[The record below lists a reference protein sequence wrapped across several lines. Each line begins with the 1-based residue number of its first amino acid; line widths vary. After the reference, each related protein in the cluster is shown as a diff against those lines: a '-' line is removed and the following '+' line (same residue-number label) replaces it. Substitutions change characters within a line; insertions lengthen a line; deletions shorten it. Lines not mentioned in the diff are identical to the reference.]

1 MSSPKRDITGVRFG
15 RLVAAEYCDNSQW
28 KCMCDCGKTTVV
40 RTCNLTNGHTRSCGC
55 AIKEQSAKNG
65 RKSLIDLTGQ
75 RFGKL
80 TVISY
85 HGDSKWVCRCDC
97 GSTTVVSQNNLC
109 RKNRGTKSCGCLQT
123 LDAANGTNIVC
134 GTNIG
139 NIKTDKALPQSST
152 GIRGVHYSKS
162 QGVYVATIGFRGKQ
176 YTLCTSHDINVCI
189 ATRKE
194 SEMRIFGSF
203 LEWYENEVKGKNNED
218 D

>member
-1 MSSPKRDITGVRFG
+1 MSSPKRNITGVRFG
-15 RLVAAEYCDNSQW
+15 RLVAAEYCGNSQW
-28 KCMCDCGKTTVV
+28 KCMCDCGEITVV

-65 RKSLIDLTGQ
+65 RKSLINLTGQ

-97 GSTTVVSQNNLC
+97 GNTTVVSQNNLC
-109 RKNRGTKSCGCLQT
+109 RKNRGTKSCGCLAT
-123 LDAANGTNIVC
+123 LDAANDANIVC

-139 NIKTDKALPQSST
+139 NIKTDKAQSNT
-152 GIRGVHYSKS
+152 GVKGVYYSKS
-162 QGVYVATIGFRGKQ
+162 RGLYIAQIGFQGQQ
-176 YTLCTSHDINVCI
+176 YTLKASTDINVCI
-189 ATRKE
+189 AARKE
-194 SEMRIFGSF
+194 AENRIFGEF
-203 LEWYENEVKGKNNED
+203 LEWYNEVKGKNKD